1 LLPLQFSPTFFTET
15 LGKFRQWLDELLREI
30 IEQCYDVDLIVES
43 PSTFGGIHAA
53 EALEIGYM
61 RAFTMPWTKTSA
73 YPQAFSVPSV
83 DLGPGYNSLSYELY
97 EQVIWLASEGQIN
110 RWRRNMLGLASTTL
124 SKLNIDQV
132 PFMVSR

>member
-1 LLPLQFSPTFFTET
+1 L
-15 LGKFRQWLDELLREI
+15 I
-30 IEQCYDVDLIVES
+30 IES

-83 DLGPGYNSLSYELY
+83 DLGAGYNSLSYDLY
-97 EQVIWLASEGQIN
+97 EQVIWTASEGQIN
-110 RWRRNMLGLASTTL
+110 RWRKNMLGLSSTSL
-124 SKLNIDQV
+124 AKLHLEQV
-132 PFMVSR
+132 PFMVRRFKTSPTDY